1 MKLPKA
7 EQPAKG
13 DGKSFLVLKM
23 AVDDPLIQAKMKLL
37 ELLSSKLNEFSGGF
51 LTDQSMVAFLADTL
65 ETLLRSF
72 MNMFIIKS
80 VILKVDPQIKLLKI
94 DVPEKNL
101 YKPGENIDIGMG
113 AKLYVSTYQRSP
125 KFKES
130 IL

>member
-72 MNMFIIKS
+72 MNMFILKS